1 MSTKYVRKELDARD
15 RVTAVT
21 AGVAVVA
28 AVGVVTIYV
37 ARLFLAR
44 RAVTV
49 SGDEESADAARR

>member
-1 MSTKYVRKELDARD
+1 MRKELDARD
-15 RVTAVT
+15 RVAAVT
-21 AGVAVVA
+21 AGVAVAA